1 MSALGLNFDPEV
13 VMAFNLFYQ
22 TIVTLEAELQRAHKE
37 LNELKEQLAV
47 SETGKAQALKEFTNI
62 KNLLD
67 QISLVEHFA
76 ASDNVEVEA
85 APLPPNWSG
94 GYSGQVDLATQKEI
108 ERLRN
113 ELEASKNL
121 NSKFAAG
128 SYI

>member
-1 MSALGLNFDPEV
+1 M
-13 VMAFNLFYQ
+13 
-22 TIVTLEAELQRAHKE
+22 
-37 LNELKEQLAV
+37 KEQLAV

-94 GYSGQVDLATQKEI
+94 GSSGQLDMATQKEI
-108 ERLRN
+108 DRLRH
-113 ELEASKNL
+113 ELEASRGL
-121 NSKFAAG
+121 NAKFAAG
-128 SYI
+128 NYEHNLLLY